1 MNKPFSITEATVT
14 NRTTR
19 PEISIV
25 VPAYNE
31 AANIP
36 VLVSEVL
43 NVLGPGADI
52 EILVV
57 NDGSRDE
64 TAETLKTMAEK
75 TPELRYITFSRNFGH
90 QAALLAGLRNARG
103 ACAIAMDADL
113 QHPPEFLPMLI
124 DAWRDGAALV
134 LTRRDD
140 RENVSLFKK
149 ISSSAFYK
157 FVNVLGDFDI
167 EPGSADFFLLDRK
180 VLRALNQ
187 FGESRIFLRG
197 ILPTLG
203 YEKQI
208 LDYSPADRRHG
219 ASKYTLRK
227 MISLGLDGIL
237 STSINPL
244 RLGTIAAMALGGLAS
259 IYALYAIYV
268 AVVLKTALP
277 GWTSVMLVVTIIGA
291 IQLFVLGVIGEYL
304 GRALTEVRGRPA
316 YIVAET
322 NIEALAA
329 EIDGEET
336 VQ

>member
-1 MNKPFSITEATVT
+1 
-14 NRTTR
+14 
-19 PEISIV
+19 
-25 VPAYNE
+25 
-31 AANIP
+31 
-36 VLVSEVL
+36 
-43 NVLGPGADI
+43 
-52 EILVV
+52 
-57 NDGSRDE
+57 
-64 TAETLKTMAEK
+64 
-75 TPELRYITFSRNFGH
+75 
-90 QAALLAGLRNARG
+90 
-103 ACAIAMDADL
+103 
-113 QHPPEFLPMLI
+113 
-124 DAWRDGAALV
+124 AWRDGAALV